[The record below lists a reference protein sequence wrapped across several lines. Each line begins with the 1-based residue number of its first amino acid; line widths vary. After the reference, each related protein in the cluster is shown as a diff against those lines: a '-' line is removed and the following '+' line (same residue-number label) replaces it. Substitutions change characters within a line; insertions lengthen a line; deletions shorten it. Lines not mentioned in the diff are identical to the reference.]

1 MRFSAMRFSSAI
13 VIAGIVIVGVG
24 GCSKPKTVAKP
35 AQQPPQ
41 VDLGEPAPHEPVAG
55 PVPRRPQPAAPT
67 TPPVAPPSA
76 AATDAAPGAAAVA
89 ELLATL
95 GSAADEDGRVRAIDA
110 LADLGQN
117 AKPALDALVKALDT
131 DNVRIR
137 WHAARAVGAIGEDA
151 IPAIPKLAELLV
163 SDADPIVCTQ
173 SAAAIRTIRADDG
186 RTEIPEEAAKI
197 YAEAAAAVGKAAVH
211 PDARVRRAAL
221 RAIAALVA
229 DPAKQASMID
239 DSLADADPAVVV
251 ESLHSLADLGA
262 GSVPMLVESLK
273 DPKSRYWAEV
283 ALAEIGPDAAQ
294 ATPALAAA
302 TLAGEPEER
311 LQAMLALAAIGE
323 PAAEAADEL
332 ATALDSSDST
342 VRSAAAFALGRMR
355 AAAADAALEKAA
367 ADADPFLAGVAA
379 WARARIHPDDAALV
393 STSLG
398 LLTGAMD
405 ADRPNVKIAALHA
418 LPDLAGSIDD
428 AQEGALAERFVKLLE
443 DAHPGVRS
451 AAAAALAR
459 LGPTAVG
466 ALEGALGN
474 PAVRTVAMELL
485 AAAGSNAKPAV
496 DTLVAALADADPAV
510 RGDAAVAVAS
520 IGADAAEAV
529 PALVSI
535 VEGKEIEDPSR
546 YAAIFALG
554 KIGRGAAPAAA
565 ALKALVGQEADPLS
579 QIVAAWAM
587 LQIEP
592 DNKEQIPTAVP
603 LLRKALRSERE
614 VVRLEAILALA
625 DLGAD
630 ASSAVAM
637 LELMAEDDPRP
648 SIRKAAAAA
657 AAKIKAAR

>member
-13 VIAGIVIVGVG
+13 VIAGVVIVGVG
-24 GCSKPKTVAKP
+24 GCSKPKAPATP
-35 AQQPPQ
+35 AQQPPA

-55 PVPRRPQPAAPT
+55 PVPRRPKPPADATPPASPATDAAP
-67 TPPVAPPSA
+67 
-76 AATDAAPGAAAVA
+76 DAAPGAAAVA
-89 ELLATL
+89 DLLATL

-117 AKPALDALVKALDT
+117 AKPALEALVKALDD
-131 DNVRIR
+131 DNIRIR

-151 IPAIPKLAELLV
+151 IPVIPKLASLLG
-163 SDADPIVCTQ
+163 DADPIVATQ
-173 SAAAIRTIRADDG
+173 SAAAIRSIRVDDG
-186 RTEIPEEAAKI
+186 RAEIPADAATI
-197 YAEAAAAVGKAAVH
+197 YAGAAEAVGKAVAH

-221 RAIAALVA
+221 RAVATLVG
-229 DPAKQASMID
+229 DPAKQAAMVD
-239 DSLADADPAVVV
+239 NSLSDADPAVVV

-262 GSVPMLVESLK
+262 GAVPMLVESLK
-273 DPKSRYWAEV
+273 DPKARYWAEV
-283 ALAEIGPDAAQ
+283 ALAEIGPAA
-294 ATPALAAA
+294 APAAGALAAA

-332 ATALDSSDST
+332 ATALDSSDAT

-355 AAAADAALEKAA
+355 AASADAALEKAA

-393 STSLG
+393 STSVG
-398 LLTGAMD
+398 LLSGAMD
-405 ADRPNVKIAALHA
+405 ADRPNVKIAALNA
-418 LPDLAGSIDD
+418 IPDLAGSIDD

-459 LGPTAVG
+459 LGPTAVA

-496 DTLVAALADADPAV
+496 DTLVTSLADADPAV

-520 IGADAAEAV
+520 IGAEAAEAV
-529 PALVSI
+529 PALVTI
-535 VEGKEIEDPSR
+535 VEGKDADDPSR
-546 YAAIFALG
+546 YPAIFALG

-565 ALKALVGQEADPLS
+565 ALKALVAQNADPLAQVVS
-579 QIVAAWAM
+579 AWAM

-592 DNKEQIPTAVP
+592 DNKEQIPAAVP
-603 LLRKALRSERE
+603 LLRKALRSESE

-637 LELMAEDDPRP
+637 LELLSEDDPLP

-657 AAKIKAAR
+657 AAKIRAAR

>member
-1 MRFSAMRFSSAI
+1 MRFSNAI

-24 GCSKPKTVAKP
+24 GCSKPKAPATP

-41 VDLGEPAPHEPVAG
+41 IDLGEPAPHEPVAG
-55 PVPRRPQPAAPT
+55 PVPRRPQPAPGA
-67 TPPVAPPSA
+67 TPPAAPSTDT
-76 AATDAAPGAAAVA
+76 ATDAAPGAASAA

-95 GSAADEDGRVRAIDA
+95 GAATDEDGRVRAIDA

-117 AKPALDALVKALDT
+117 AKPALEALVKALDA

-151 IPAIPKLAELLV
+151 IPVIPKLAGLLLG
-163 SDADPIVCTQ
+163 DADPIVCTQ
-173 SAAAIRTIRADDG
+173 SAAAIRAIRADDG
-186 RTEIPEEAAKI
+186 RTEIPEEVAKI
-197 YAEAAAAVGKAAVH
+197 YAEAAAAVGKAAAH
-211 PDARVRRAAL
+211 PDARVRRASL
-221 RAIAALVA
+221 RAVAALVA
-229 DPAKQASMID
+229 DPAKQAAMID

-262 GSVPMLVESLK
+262 SAVPMLVESLK
-273 DPKSRYWAEV
+273 DPKARYWAEV
-283 ALAEIGPDAAQ
+283 ALAEIGPDAAP
-294 ATPALAAA
+294 AAGALAAA
-302 TLAGEPEER
+302 SLAGEPEER

-332 ATALDSSDST
+332 AAALDSSDTT

-355 AAAADAALEKAA
+355 AASADGALEKAA
-367 ADADPFLAGVAA
+367 ADADPFLAGVAS

-398 LLTGAMD
+398 LLTGALE

-418 LPDLAGSIDD
+418 LPDLAASLDD
-428 AQEGALAERFVKLLE
+428 AQEGALADRFVKLLE

-466 ALEGALGN
+466 SLEGALGN
-474 PAVRTVAMELL
+474 PALRGIAMELL
-485 AAAGSNAKPAV
+485 AAAGSSATPAV
-496 DTLVAALADADPAV
+496 DTLVASLADAEPGV
-510 RGDAAVAVAS
+510 RGDAAVALAS
-520 IGADAAEAV
+520 IGAAAAEAV
-529 PALVSI
+529 PALVKV
-535 VEGKEIEDPSR
+535 VEGGDAEDPSR
-546 YAAIFALG
+546 YPAIYALG
-554 KIGRGAAPAAA
+554 KIGPAAAPAAA
-565 ALKALVGQEADPLS
+565 ALKALVAQDADPLS

-587 LQIEP
+587 LKIEP
-592 DNKEQIPTAVP
+592 DNKEQIPAAVP
-603 LLRKALRSERE
+603 LLRKALRSDRE

-637 LELMAEDDPRP
+637 LELMAEDDPLP
-648 SIRKAAAAA
+648 SIRKAAAEA